1 MASGKFNQDGHS
13 EDLIAVTAFTQTSV
27 LLWVLGITDKSF
39 EVVANETVADNLYNL
54 FDYTIPVDSVVAYL
68 NDDIGGGT
76 STLVI
81 AYQESIAGTIVTI
94 KLKSYQIQGMK
105 DSIVL
110 YRLCPT
116 VKVCH
121 EGDGQGTSKASWQH

>member
-27 LLWVLGITDKSF
+27 LLWVLGVTDKSF

-81 AYQESIAGTIVTI
+81 AYQESI
-94 KLKSYQIQGMK
+94 LE
-105 DSIVL
+105 
-110 YRLCPT
+110 P
-116 VKVCH
+116 
-121 EGDGQGTSKASWQH
+121 

>member
-1 MASGKFNQDGHS
+1 VSNGK
-13 EDLIAVTAFTQTSV
+13 
-27 LLWVLGITDKSF
+27 
-39 EVVANETVADNLYNL
+39 
-54 FDYTIPVDSVVAYL
+54 AYL

-105 DSIVL
+105 DSIACIG
-110 YRLCPT
+110 YAP
-116 VKVCH
+116 K
-121 EGDGQGTSKASWQH
+121 